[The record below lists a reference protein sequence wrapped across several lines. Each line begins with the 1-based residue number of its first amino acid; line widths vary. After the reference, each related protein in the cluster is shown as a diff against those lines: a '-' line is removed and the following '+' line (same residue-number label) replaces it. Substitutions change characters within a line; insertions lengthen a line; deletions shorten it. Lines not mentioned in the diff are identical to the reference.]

1 MSHWFEYFPGNHMWS
16 QGMMFG
22 IEMQTWG
29 AAALGEIDQIGQ
41 KLKPHAG
48 DNEKWWQEWT
58 AMAQRVEGFAEAEEQ
73 QGHQLSAGS
82 YYLRAAIYYF
92 CGERFI
98 APSERKWETYRSCLR
113 CFRKGIARRY
123 PNIER
128 VEVPYESAPER
139 GAGAP
144 DSGGWDRKGAH
155 KLTVRDS
162 GASLPTSGSHPA
174 SGNPAPPSVGTTLP
188 AWLLKADVAGPA
200 PAVVMFDGLD
210 NAKEMSVLFGG
221 VEIARR
227 GIHVLAIDGPGQ
239 GEALRLQG
247 IPSRHDYEVPGRAAY
262 DYIAARPE
270 VDAAR
275 VAVMGFSMGGYYAP
289 RAAAMEP
296 RFAACVAWGGHFD
309 YHEAWMRRRKIMESG
324 GTKLSAPPFQ
334 LPWVLGM
341 PDMDACMKKLEGYR
355 LAGVAEKIKCPFYCI
370 HGENDNI
377 VPLEFAQR
385 LYEIVGSKDKTLKIL
400 TAHDGGSD
408 HCQEDNRQVGVNL
421 VADWLAERLGGKL
434 A

>member
-22 IEMQTWG
+22 IEMAAQG

-41 KLKPHAG
+41 KLKAHVG
-48 DNEKWWQEWT
+48 DNEKWWQEWH
-58 AMAQRVEGFAEAEEQ
+58 AMANRIEGFGDAAQHEGCE
-73 QGHQLSAGS
+73 LTAGS

-98 APSERKWETYRSCLR
+98 APSERKWDTYRSCLR

-128 VEVPYESAPER
+128 VEVPYVHNGQS
-139 GAGAP
+139 
-144 DSGGWDRKGAH
+144 
-155 KLTVRDS
+155 
-162 GASLPTSGSHPA
+162 
-174 SGNPAPPSVGTTLP
+174 TTLP
-188 AWLLKADVAGPA
+188 AWFLKADVQGPA
-200 PAVVMFDGLD
+200 PTVVMFDGLD

-221 VEIARR
+221 VEIAHR
-227 GIHVLAIDGPGQ
+227 GIHTLAIDGPGQ

-247 IPSRHDYEVPGRAAY
+247 IPSRHDYEVPASAAY
-262 DYIAARPE
+262 EYISRRPE
-270 VDAAR
+270 VDAQR

-289 RAAAMEP
+289 RAAAFEP
-296 RFAACVAWGGHFD
+296 RYAACVAWGGHVD
-309 YHEAWMRRRKIMESG
+309 YHESWVRRRKILESG
-324 GTKLSAPPFQ
+324 GTRISAPSFQ

-341 PDMDACMKKLEGYR
+341 PDMDACMKKLENYR
-355 LAGVAEKIKCPFYCI
+355 LAGVAEKISCPFYCI

-385 LYEIVGSKDKTLKIL
+385 LYELVGSKDKTLKIL

-408 HCQEDNRQVGVNL
+408 HCQEDNRQVGANL
-421 VADWLAERLGGKL
+421 VADWLAQRLGGRL
-434 A
+434 V

>member
-22 IEMQTWG
+22 IEMAVQG

-41 KLKPHAG
+41 QLKAHVG
-48 DNEKWWQEWT
+48 DNERWWQEWT
-58 AMAQRVEGFAEAEEQ
+58 AMARRVEGFGEAEEKA
-73 QGHQLSAGS
+73 GHELSAGS

-98 APSERKWETYRSCLR
+98 APSERKWDSYRSCLR
-113 CFRKGIARRY
+113 CFRKGIAQRY
-123 PNIER
+123 PAIER
-128 VEVPYESAPER
+128 VEVPYE
-139 GAGAP
+139 
-144 DSGGWDRKGAH
+144 D
-155 KLTVRDS
+155 
-162 GASLPTSGSHPA
+162 
-174 SGNPAPPSVGTTLP
+174 TTLP
-188 AWLLKADVAGPA
+188 AWFLRASIKGPA

-227 GIHVLAIDGPGQ
+227 GIHTLAIDGPGQ

-247 IPSRHDYEVPGRAAY
+247 IPSRYDYEVPARAAY
-262 DYIAARPE
+262 DALAKRPD
-270 VDAAR
+270 VDPKR
-275 VAVMGFSMGGYYAP
+275 IAVMGFSMGGYYAP

-309 YHEAWMRRRKIMESG
+309 YHEAWVRRRKVVAAG
-324 GTKLSAPPFQ
+324 GTKVSAPPFQ

-341 PDMDACMKKLEGYR
+341 PDMEACMKKLEDYR
-355 LAGVAEKIKCPFYCI
+355 LTGVAEKIRCPFYCI

-385 LYEIVGSKDKTLKIL
+385 LYQAVGSADKTLKIL
-400 TAHDGGSD
+400 TARDGGSD
-408 HCQEDNRQVGVNL
+408 HCQEDNRQVGANL
-421 VADWLAERLGGKL
+421 VADWLAERLGGQL
-434 A
+434 DGRGG

>member
-16 QGMMFG
+16 HGMMFG

-41 KLKPHAG
+41 KLKAHAG
-48 DNEKWWQEWT
+48 DNEKWWQEWI
-58 AMAQRVEGFAEAEEQ
+58 AMAQRIEGFAEAEAAR
-73 QGHQLSAGS
+73 GHQLTAGS
-82 YYLRAAIYYF
+82 HYLRAAIYYF

-98 APSERKWETYRSCLR
+98 APSERKWETYRACLR

-123 PNIER
+123 PGIER
-128 VEVPYESAPER
+128 VEVPY
-139 GAGAP
+139 G
-144 DSGGWDRKGAH
+144 
-155 KLTVRDS
+155 
-162 GASLPTSGSHPA
+162 
-174 SGNPAPPSVGTTLP
+174 GTTLP
-188 AWLLKADVAGPA
+188 AWLLKADVKGPA
-200 PAVVMFDGLD
+200 PLAVMFDGLD

-247 IPSRHDYEVPGRAAY
+247 IPSRFDYEVPGRAAY
-262 DYIAARPE
+262 EFMIQRPD
-270 VDAAR
+270 VDAKR

-289 RAAAMEP
+289 RAAALEP

-309 YHEAWMRRRKIMESG
+309 YHEAWVRRRKIMETG
-324 GTKLSAPPFQ
+324 GTKVSAPSFQ

-341 PDMDACMKKLEGYR
+341 PDMAACMKKLENYR
-355 LAGVAEKIKCPFYCI
+355 LAGIAEKIRCPFYCI

-385 LYEIVGSKDKTLKIL
+385 LIEIVGSADKTLKIL

-408 HCQEDNRQVGVNL
+408 HCQEDNRQVGANM
-421 VADWLAERLGGKL
+421 VADWLAERLGGRL
-434 A
+434 S

>member
-22 IEMQTWG
+22 IEMAAQG

-41 KLKPHAG
+41 KLKAHVG
-48 DNEKWWQEWT
+48 DNEKWWQEWH
-58 AMAQRVEGFAEAEEQ
+58 AMASRIEGFGDAAQREGCE
-73 QGHQLSAGS
+73 LTAGS

-98 APSERKWETYRSCLR
+98 APSERKWDTYRSCLR

-123 PNIER
+123 PGIER
-128 VEVPYESAPER
+128 VEVPYVHDGQS
-139 GAGAP
+139 
-144 DSGGWDRKGAH
+144 
-155 KLTVRDS
+155 
-162 GASLPTSGSHPA
+162 
-174 SGNPAPPSVGTTLP
+174 TTLP
-188 AWLLKADVAGPA
+188 AWFLKADVQGPA
-200 PAVVMFDGLD
+200 PTVVMFDGLD

-227 GIHVLAIDGPGQ
+227 GIHTLAIDGPGQ

-247 IPSRHDYEVPGRAAY
+247 IPSRHDYEVPASAAY
-262 DYIAARPE
+262 EYISRRPE
-270 VDAAR
+270 VDAQR

-289 RAAAMEP
+289 RAAAFEP
-296 RFAACVAWGGHFD
+296 RFAACVAWGGHVD
-309 YHEAWMRRRKIMESG
+309 YHESWVRRRKILESG
-324 GTKLSAPPFQ
+324 GTKISAPSFQ

-341 PDMDACMKKLEGYR
+341 PDMDACMKKLENYR
-355 LAGVAEKIKCPFYCI
+355 LAGVAEKISCPFYCI

-385 LYEIVGSKDKTLKIL
+385 LHELVGSKDKTLKIL
-400 TAHDGGSD
+400 TTHDGGSD
-408 HCQEDNRQVGVNL
+408 HCQEDNRQVGANL
-421 VADWLAERLGGKL
+421 VADWLAQRLGGRL
-434 A
+434 G

>member
-1 MSHWFEYFPGNHMWS
+1 MWS

-29 AAALGEIDQIGQ
+29 AAALGEIDQVGQ
-41 KLKPHAG
+41 KLKSHVG

-58 AMAQRVEGFAEAEEQ
+58 AMASRIEGFGEAEERA
-73 QGHQLSAGS
+73 GHQLTAGS

-123 PNIER
+123 PDIER
-128 VEVPYESAPER
+128 VEVPYQ
-139 GAGAP
+139 
-144 DSGGWDRKGAH
+144 
-155 KLTVRDS
+155 
-162 GASLPTSGSHPA
+162 
-174 SGNPAPPSVGTTLP
+174 NTTLP
-188 AWLLKADVAGPA
+188 AWFLKADVAGPA
-200 PAVVMFDGLD
+200 PAAVMFDGLD

-262 DYIAARPE
+262 DYMAARPE
-270 VDAAR
+270 VDAGR

-309 YHEAWMRRRKIMESG
+309 YHEAWVRRRKIMESG
-324 GTKLSAPPFQ
+324 GTRLSAPSFQ

-341 PDMDACMKKLEGYR
+341 PDMEACMKKLEGYR
-355 LAGVAEKIKCPFYCI
+355 LAGVAEKIQCPFYCI

-421 VADWLAERLGGKL
+421 VADWLAERLRGRL
-434 A
+434 D

>member
-1 MSHWFEYFPGNHMWS
+1 MTHWFEYFPGNHMWS

-41 KLKPHAG
+41 RLKAHVG
-48 DNEKWWQEWT
+48 DNEKWWEEWT
-58 AMAQRVEGFAEAEEQ
+58 AMAQRIEGFGDAAERDGCA
-73 QGHQLSAGS
+73 LTAGS

-113 CFRKGIARRY
+113 CFRKGIAQRY

-128 VEVPYESAPER
+128 VEVSYEE
-139 GAGAP
+139 
-144 DSGGWDRKGAH
+144 
-155 KLTVRDS
+155 
-162 GASLPTSGSHPA
+162 
-174 SGNPAPPSVGTTLP
+174 TTLP
-188 AWLLKADVAGPA
+188 AWFLKSDVPARA

-247 IPSRHDYEVPGRAAY
+247 IASRYDYEVPARAALEY
-262 DYIAARPE
+262 LCGRPD
-270 VDAAR
+270 VNPKR

-309 YHEAWMRRRKIMESG
+309 YHEAWVRRRKIMESG
-324 GTKLSAPPFQ
+324 GTKISAPSFQ

-341 PDMDACMKKLEGYR
+341 PDMEACMKKLEGYR
-355 LAGVAEKIKCPFYCI
+355 LAGVAERIQCPFYCI

-377 VPLEFAQR
+377 VPLEFALR
-385 LYEIVGSKDKTLKIL
+385 LHDAVSAKDKTLRVL

-421 VADWLAERLGGKL
+421 VADWLAQRLGGRL

>member
-1 MSHWFEYFPGNHMWS
+1 MSQWFEYFPGNHMWS

-22 IEMQTWG
+22 IEMAAQG

-41 KLKPHAG
+41 KLKAHVG
-48 DNEKWWQEWT
+48 DNEKWWQEWH
-58 AMAQRVEGFAEAEEQ
+58 AMASRIEGFGDAAQREGCE
-73 QGHQLSAGS
+73 LTAGS

-98 APSERKWETYRSCLR
+98 APSERKWDTYRSCLR

-123 PNIER
+123 PGIER
-128 VEVPYESAPER
+128 VEVPYVHDGQS
-139 GAGAP
+139 
-144 DSGGWDRKGAH
+144 
-155 KLTVRDS
+155 
-162 GASLPTSGSHPA
+162 
-174 SGNPAPPSVGTTLP
+174 TTLP
-188 AWLLKADVAGPA
+188 AWFLKADVQGPA
-200 PAVVMFDGLD
+200 PTVVMFDGLD

-227 GIHVLAIDGPGQ
+227 GIHTLAIDGPGQ

-247 IPSRHDYEVPGRAAY
+247 IPSRHDYEVPASAAY
-262 DYIAARPE
+262 EYIGRRPE
-270 VDAAR
+270 VDAQR

-289 RAAAMEP
+289 RAAAFEP
-296 RFAACVAWGGHFD
+296 RFAACVAWGGHVD
-309 YHEAWMRRRKIMESG
+309 YHESWVRRRKILESG
-324 GTKLSAPPFQ
+324 GTKISAPSFQ

-341 PDMDACMKKLEGYR
+341 PDMDACMKKLENYR
-355 LAGVAEKIKCPFYCI
+355 LAGVAEKISCPFYCI

-385 LYEIVGSKDKTLKIL
+385 LHDLVGSKDKTLKIL

-408 HCQEDNRQVGVNL
+408 HCQEDNRQVGANL
-421 VADWLAERLGGKL
+421 VADWLAQRLGGRL
-434 A
+434 G

>member
-22 IEMQTWG
+22 IEMAAQG

-41 KLKPHAG
+41 QLKPHVG
-48 DNEKWWQEWT
+48 DNEKWWEAWT
-58 AMAQRVEGFAEAEEQ
+58 SMAQRIEGFGAAEETA
-73 QGHQLSAGS
+73 GHQLTAGA

-98 APSERKWETYRSCLR
+98 PPSDRKRDTYRSCLR

-128 VEVPYESAPER
+128 VEVPYE
-139 GAGAP
+139 
-144 DSGGWDRKGAH
+144 
-155 KLTVRDS
+155 
-162 GASLPTSGSHPA
+162 
-174 SGNPAPPSVGTTLP
+174 GTTLP
-188 AWLLKADVAGPA
+188 AWFYKADVAGPA
-200 PAVVMFDGLD
+200 PTVVMFDGLD

-221 VEIARR
+221 VEIGRR
-227 GIHVLAIDGPGQ
+227 GIHTLAIDGPGQ
-239 GEALRLQG
+239 GEALRLQD
-247 IPSRHDYEVPGRAAY
+247 IPSRYDYEVPASAAY
-262 DYIAARPE
+262 EYVAQRRD
-270 VDAAR
+270 VDAKR

-289 RAAAMEP
+289 RAAAFEP
-296 RFAACVAWGGHFD
+296 RYAACVAWGGHVD
-309 YHEAWMRRRKIMESG
+309 YHEAWVRRRKIMESG
-324 GTKLSAPPFQ
+324 GTKVSAPGFQ

-341 PDMDACMKKLEGYR
+341 PDMEACMKKLENYR
-355 LAGVAEKIKCPFYCI
+355 LQDVAEKIRCPFYCI

-385 LYEIVGSKDKTLKIL
+385 LHDLVGSKDKTLKIL
-400 TAHDGGSD
+400 TAYDGGSD
-408 HCQEDNRQVGVNL
+408 HCQEDNRQVGANL
-421 VADWLAERLGGKL
+421 VADWLAEKLGGRL